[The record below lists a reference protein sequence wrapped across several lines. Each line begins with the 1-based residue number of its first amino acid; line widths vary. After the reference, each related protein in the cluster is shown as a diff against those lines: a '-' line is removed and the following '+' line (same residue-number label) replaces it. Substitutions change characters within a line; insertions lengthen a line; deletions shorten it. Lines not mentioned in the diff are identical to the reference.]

1 MNNLNIFMDNKTI
14 QSENL
19 WNCYFHPPEY
29 LLGIAMAIT
38 GAGHCL
44 QTQISRVIN
53 RRYPDH
59 TFVLS
64 YSGGASL
71 DFRGRHF
78 ELTRHDCFF
87 IPEMEIHT
95 YGTDPGQLWESYWIS
110 FKAPDNIIRIWES
123 LLPTPK
129 NVRDSRLLSCFM
141 RIRELYL
148 ENAAPESYT
157 AVLFSVLATLRLP
170 QEAGN
175 SNPADAVIEDTHKYI
190 IENLD
195 KNLSLDE
202 ISERAG
208 FSATHFAR
216 LFKKRYGMPVTEYII
231 SRRIAGAQMLLAT
244 TQMPIKNIA
253 HQSGFTD
260 QLYFSRIFR
269 KKLHITPGDFRRFYR
284 QG

>member
-1 MNNLNIFMDNKTI
+1 MDNKTI
-14 QSENL
+14 SNENL

-29 LLGIAMAIT
+29 LLASAIAIT

-44 QTQISRVIN
+44 QRYPARVVN

-71 DFRGRHF
+71 DFHGRHF
-78 ELTRHDCFF
+78 TLDRHDCFF

-95 YGTDPGQLWESYWIS
+95 YGADEGQLWESYWIS
-110 FKAPDNIIRIWES
+110 FKAPDNIIRMWEN
-123 LLPTPK
+123 LLPPVK
-129 NVRDSRLLSCFM
+129 NIRDSRLLACAM
-141 RIRELYL
+141 QIRELYL
-148 ENAAPESYT
+148 QNAAPESYT
-157 AVLFSVLATLRLP
+157 AVLFNIMAIIRLP
-170 QEAGN
+170 QETGSSSESEAII
-175 SNPADAVIEDTHKYI
+175 DDTHKYI

-195 KNLSLDE
+195 KTLSLDK

-208 FSATHFAR
+208 FSPTHFAR
-216 LFKKRYGMPVTEYII
+216 LFKKRYGTPVTEYII

-244 TQMPIKNIA
+244 TQMPIKDIA
-253 HQSGFTD
+253 HQTGFAD